1 MSPLM
6 SSVLSQAE
14 YVEVDVTYKA
24 AVEFEYLLNMV
35 TFDYHSLR
43 CIYICIFNVRFII
56 FNLFCNYRDSCC
68 SCSTQPAKC

>member
-6 SSVLSQAE
+6 SSVFSQAE

-35 TFDYHSLR
+35 TLDFLPHSQMYVHVK
-43 CIYICIFNVRFII
+43 IHV
-56 FNLFCNYRDSCC
+56 
-68 SCSTQPAKC
+68 